1 MVTRVRK
8 ENQVNTVSEL
18 PDLTEEL
25 VNLDCKV
32 QRVHEVSVAFQVT
45 MESKVL
51 LVLPVRTVV
60 EVKMVFQVDQ
70 DSEVK
75 REIQLLSDFRV
86 HLVDGVDQESK
97 GDQVVVAT
105 KVNEVQLVQPQP
117 VD

>member
-1 MVTRVRK
+1 M
-8 ENQVNTVSEL
+8 
-18 PDLTEEL
+18 
-25 VNLDCKV
+25 
-32 QRVHEVSVAFQVT
+32 
-45 MESKVL
+45 
-51 LVLPVRTVV
+51 
-60 EVKMVFQVDQ
+60 
-70 DSEVK
+70 K